1 MVQAPGRGAGTRSR
15 LIATNTP
22 YIVRRAPRNGV
33 KVMHYITDVLHVRE
47 VDETRST
54 GRSIGGMFREIEN
67 TGRKIKGI
75 LRVSTGRG
83 ATDGRG
89 QTREHNLHVH
99 TNPVEV
105 KKQVRR
111 VRPEENYLLIA
122 KDADI
127 LLAEAALKHLRTERA
142 ELAATAWAKAHV
154 VTVKELETLAAHP
167 AMVASYGSTEAE
179 REAVRQVAAEVRGL
193 FANS

>member
-1 MVQAPGRGAGTRSR
+1 MLQAPGRGAETRSR

-22 YIVRRAPRNGV
+22 YIVRRAPRNGA
-33 KVMHYITDVLHVRE
+33 KVAHYTTDVLHVRE

-54 GRSIGGMFREIEN
+54 GRNLGGLFREIEN
-67 TGRKIKGI
+67 TGRKIKGV

-83 ATDGRG
+83 ALDGRG
-89 QTREHNLHVH
+89 QTREHSLHVH
-99 TNPVEV
+99 TTPVEV

-111 VRPEENYLLIA
+111 VRPEENDLLIA

-127 LLAEAALKHLRTERA
+127 LFAETVLKTLRSERA

-154 VTVKELETLAAHP
+154 VTVKELETLAAP
-167 AMVASYGSTEAE
+167 GMVASYGSTEAE
-179 REAVRQVAAEVRGL
+179 REAVRQVNADIRSL